1 MRLLIPAAGKGT
13 RMRPFTL
20 YTPKPLFPLAGKP
33 ILSRL
38 IDRVLKWTKI
48 DGITLVISPGE
59 AGEEVLRVMKETYGD
74 VEARIQERALGLGH
88 AVLVGME
95 GIAGDEDVLIVL
107 SDALYDGKFDFSESF
122 IAVQEVEDPRRFGV
136 VVLDNEGYIVDME
149 EKPENPRS
157 NLAIVGVYYVK
168 EAGVLKGALEELVE
182 KDIKTKGEYQLTD
195 ALRLMM
201 ERGYRFR
208 APSVDIWWDAG
219 KLDTTMETLFR
230 ILDEEGS
237 RIETSPDNLENVIVR
252 EPVYIGPDVRIKD
265 SIIGPYVSVEEG
277 ATIEESVV
285 ERSILF
291 PQSSVRKSVLRDSI
305 LGTRSRIEGKSART
319 FLGDFS
325 TLE

>member
-38 IDRVLKWTKI
+38 IDRVLGWTDI
-48 DGITLVISPGE
+48 DAITIVVSPGD
-59 AGEEVLRVMKETYGD
+59 AGEEVLRVMKETYGNVD
-74 VEARIQERALGLGH
+74 ARIQERALGLGH

-95 GIAGDEDVLIVL
+95 GIEDGEDILIVL
-107 SDALYDGKFDFSESF
+107 SDALYDGRFDFSESF

-136 VVLDNEGYIVDME
+136 VVLDEEGYIVDME

-157 NLAIVGVYYVK
+157 NLAIVGVYYLK
-168 EAGVLKGALEELVE
+168 EAGPLREALKELVE
-182 KDIKTKGEYQLTD
+182 RDIRTKGEYQLTD

-201 ERGYRFR
+201 ERNYRFR

-219 KLDTTMETLFR
+219 KLDTTMETLFH
-230 ILDEEGS
+230 ILDEEES
-237 RIETSPDNLENVIVR
+237 RIETPPENLENVIVK
-252 EPVYIGPDVRIKD
+252 EPVYIGPGVRVRD
-265 SIIGPYVSVEEG
+265 SIIGPYVSIEG
-277 ATIEESVV
+277 EATVEESVI
-285 ERSILF
+285 ERSILLSR
-291 PQSSVRKSVLRDSI
+291 SSVRRSIVRDSI
-305 LGTRSRIEGKSART
+305 LGIRSSVEGKTVRA

>member
-38 IDRVLKWTKI
+38 IDRVLKWTDI
-48 DGITLVISPGE
+48 DGITLVVSPGE

-136 VVLDNEGYIVDME
+136 VVLDDEGYIMDME

-168 EAGVLKGALEELVE
+168 EAGVLKEALEELVE
-182 KDIKTKGEYQLTD
+182 KDIRTKGEYQLTD

-252 EPVYIGPDVRIKD
+252 EPVYIGPNVRIKD
-265 SIIGPYVSVEEG
+265 SIIGPYVSIEEG

>member
-38 IDRVLKWTKI
+38 IDRVLGWTDI
-48 DGITLVISPGE
+48 DAITIVVSPGD
-59 AGEEVLRVMKETYGD
+59 AGEEVLRVMKETYGNVD
-74 VEARIQERALGLGH
+74 ARIQERALGLGH

-95 GIAGDEDVLIVL
+95 GIEDGEDILIVL
-107 SDALYDGKFDFSESF
+107 SDALYDGRFDFSESF
-122 IAVQEVEDPRRFGV
+122 IAVQEVKDPRRFGV
-136 VVLDNEGYIVDME
+136 VVLDEEGYIVDME

-157 NLAIVGVYYVK
+157 NLAIVGVYYLK
-168 EAGVLKGALEELVE
+168 EAGPLREALKELVE
-182 KDIKTKGEYQLTD
+182 RDIRTKGEYQLTD

-201 ERGYRFR
+201 ERNYRFR

-237 RIETSPDNLENVIVR
+237 RIETPPENLENVIVK
-252 EPVYIGPDVRIKD
+252 EPVYIGPGVRVKD
-265 SIIGPYVSVEEG
+265 SIIGPYVSIEG
-277 ATIEESVV
+277 EATVEESVI
-285 ERSILF
+285 ERSILLSR
-291 PQSSVRKSVLRDSI
+291 SSVRRSIVRDSI
-305 LGTRSRIEGKSART
+305 LGIRSSVEGKTVRA

>member
-38 IDRVLKWTKI
+38 IDRVLGWTDI
-48 DGITLVISPGE
+48 DAITIVVSPGD
-59 AGEEVLRVMKETYGD
+59 AGEEVLRVMKETYGNVD
-74 VEARIQERALGLGH
+74 ARIQERALGLGH

-95 GIAGDEDVLIVL
+95 GIEDGEDILIVL
-107 SDALYDGKFDFSESF
+107 SDALYDGRFDFSESF

-136 VVLDNEGYIVDME
+136 VVLDEEGYIVDME

-157 NLAIVGVYYVK
+157 NLAIVGVYYLK
-168 EAGVLKGALEELVE
+168 EAGPLREALKELVE
-182 KDIKTKGEYQLTD
+182 RDIRTKGEYQLTD

-201 ERGYRFR
+201 ERNYRFR

-237 RIETSPDNLENVIVR
+237 RIETPPENLENVIVK
-252 EPVYIGPDVRIKD
+252 EPVYIGPGVRVKD
-265 SIIGPYVSVEEG
+265 SIIGPYVSIEG
-277 ATIEESVV
+277 EATVEESVI
-285 ERSILF
+285 ERSILLSR
-291 PQSSVRKSVLRDSI
+291 SSVRRSIVRDSI
-305 LGTRSRIEGKSART
+305 LGIRSSVEGKTVRA

>member
-38 IDRVLKWTKI
+38 IDRVLKWVEI
-48 DGITLVISPGE
+48 DGITLVVSPGE
-59 AGEEVLRVMKETYGD
+59 AGEEVLRVMRETYGD

-95 GIAGDEDVLIVL
+95 GIARDEDVLIVL

-136 VVLDNEGYIVDME
+136 VVLDDEGYIVDME

-168 EAGVLKGALEELVE
+168 EAGVLKEALEELVE
-182 KDIKTKGEYQLTD
+182 KDIRTKGEYQLTD

-201 ERGYRFR
+201 DRGYRFR

-252 EPVYIGPDVRIKD
+252 EPVYIGPNVRIKD
-265 SIIGPYVSVEEG
+265 SIVGPYVSIEEG

-319 FLGDFS
+319 FMGDFS

>member
-38 IDRVLKWTKI
+38 IDRVLGWTDI
-48 DGITLVISPGE
+48 DAITIVVSPGD
-59 AGEEVLRVMKETYGD
+59 AGEEVLRVMKETYGNVD
-74 VEARIQERALGLGH
+74 ARIQERALGLGH

-95 GIAGDEDVLIVL
+95 GIEDGEDILIVL
-107 SDALYDGKFDFSESF
+107 SDALYDGRFDFSESF

-136 VVLDNEGYIVDME
+136 VVLDEEGYIVDME

-157 NLAIVGVYYVK
+157 NLAIVGVYYLK
-168 EAGVLKGALEELVE
+168 EAGPLREALKELVE
-182 KDIKTKGEYQLTD
+182 RDIRTKGEYQLTD

-201 ERGYRFR
+201 ERNYRFR

-237 RIETSPDNLENVIVR
+237 RIETPPENLENVIVR
-252 EPVYIGPDVRIKD
+252 EPVYIGPGVRVRD
-265 SIIGPYVSVEEG
+265 SIIGPYVSIEG
-277 ATIEESVV
+277 EATVEESVI
-285 ERSILF
+285 ERSILLSR
-291 PQSSVRKSVLRDSI
+291 SSVRRSIVRDSI
-305 LGTRSRIEGKSART
+305 LGIRSSVEGKTVRA

>member
-1 MRLLIPAAGKGT
+1 MKVIIPAAGKGT

-38 IDRVLKWTKI
+38 IDRVLGWVDV
-48 DGITLVISPGE
+48 DGIILVVSPGE
-59 AGEEVLRVMKETYGD
+59 SGRMVLEVMREKYSG
-74 VEARIQERALGLGH
+74 VEARVQERAMGLGH
-88 AVLVGME
+88 AVLVGLE
-95 GIAGDEDVLIVL
+95 GVSDGEDVLIVL
-107 SDALYDGKFDFSESF
+107 SDALYDGKFDFSEDF
-122 IAVQEVEDPRRFGV
+122 IAVQEVKDPRRFGV
-136 VVLDNEGYIVDME
+136 VILDGEGYIVDME

-157 NLAIVGVYYVK
+157 NLAIVGVYYIR
-168 EAGVLKGALEELVE
+168 EAGALRRALGEIVE
-182 KDIKTKGEYQLTD
+182 KDIRTRGEYQLTD
-195 ALRLMM
+195 ALRLMI
-201 ERGYRFR
+201 ERGHRFR

-237 RIETSPDNLENVIVR
+237 RIETPPENLENVIIR
-252 EPVYIGPDVRIKD
+252 EPVYIGPGVRIRD
-265 SIIGPYVSVEEG
+265 SIIGPYASIEEG
-277 ATIEESVV
+277 ATLEESVV

-291 PQSSVRKSVLRDSI
+291 PQAGVSRSIVRDSI
-305 LGTRSRIEGKSART
+305 LGTRSRVEGKSLRT

>member
-48 DGITLVISPGE
+48 DGITLVVSPGE
-59 AGEEVLRVMKETYGD
+59 TGEEVLRVMKETYGD

>member
-48 DGITLVISPGE
+48 DGITLVVSPGE
-59 AGEEVLRVMKETYGD
+59 AGEEVLRVMRETYGD

-95 GIAGDEDVLIVL
+95 GVARDEDVLIVL

-136 VVLDNEGYIVDME
+136 VVLDDEGYIMDME

-168 EAGVLKGALEELVE
+168 EAGVLKEALEELVE
-182 KDIKTKGEYQLTD
+182 KDIRTKGEYQLTD

-252 EPVYIGPDVRIKD
+252 EPVYIGPNVRIKD
-265 SIIGPYVSVEEG
+265 SIVGPYVSIEEG

-291 PQSSVRKSVLRDSI
+291 PQSSVRRSVLRDSI

>member
-38 IDRVLKWTKI
+38 IDRVQKWTTI
-48 DGITLVISPGE
+48 DAITIVVSPGD
-59 AGEEVLRVMKETYGD
+59 AGEEVLRVMREAYGD

-95 GIAGDEDVLIVL
+95 GIEDGEDVLIVL
-107 SDALYDGKFDFSESF
+107 SDALYDGRFDFSESF

-136 VVLDNEGYIVDME
+136 VVIDGEGYIVDME
-149 EKPENPRS
+149 EKPDNPRS

-168 EAGVLKGALEELVE
+168 EAGRLREALRELVE
-182 KDIKTKGEYQLTD
+182 KDIRTRGEYQLTD
-195 ALRLMM
+195 ALKLMM
-201 ERGYRFR
+201 DRGYRFR

-237 RIETSPDNLENVIVR
+237 RIESPPENLENVIVR
-252 EPVYIGPDVRIKD
+252 EPVYIGPGVRIRD
-265 SIIGPYVSVEEG
+265 SIIGPHVSIEEG
-277 ATIEESVV
+277 AVIEESVV
-285 ERSILF
+285 ERSVILAR
-291 PQSSVRKSVLRDSI
+291 SGVKRSVVRDSI
-305 LGTRSRIEGKSART
+305 LGVQSRVEGKSVRT
-319 FLGDFS
+319 YLGDFS
-325 TLE
+325 SIE